1 MSGILPPRA
10 AADTEGQAPRYI
22 GLDLAKKETQLA
34 LLNAAGQ
41 QIHSRRFA
49 STREN
54 FLQLASELG
63 PLDCVALEVTTN
75 SFTIARLLWPSGA
88 RVSLSD
94 PMRTRIIAESKF
106 KNDKI
111 DARKLAELDRVD
123 YLPKVWLPDPD
134 TETLRHLLS
143 QRQSLVDRRTEQK
156 NRVHALLHR
165 YLLRFEGTDLYGAAG
180 RRFLDA
186 LLADATLAPYDAFEL
201 HSSLKEIDRLEG
213 QLTEF
218 EQLLADFIVTRP
230 LLLAQLDHLLSV
242 TGVSLVVGAG
252 LLAAIGEVTRFAKPK
267 RLASYFGLVPS
278 TYQSGDSRAFHGRI
292 TKRGRAQARW
302 LVIEAAE
309 HLRKS
314 PGPLRSFY
322 QRLAKKRGHNI
333 AVVAVARKLTELCRQ
348 LLTKTEDFIYA
359 LPRLTDEKR
368 ARVRFLARQWQAQLS
383 GQPVAKAKG
392 GSSVVSPLYATGLSG
407 RSLKTRIA
415 RQAASQAETQYEK
428 LLATRATAARATAAH
443 ESAALPANSSSFN
456 PLRPTLPDWQRV
468 LQQVAAQLSREPVKK
483 GG

>member
-1 MSGILPPRA
+1 MTSILPPRSA
-10 AADTEGQAPRYI
+10 AEHSSRFI
-22 GLDLAKKETQLA
+22 GLDLAKMETQLA

-41 QIHSRRFA
+41 QIYSRRFE

-63 PLDCVALEVTTN
+63 AADCVALEVTTN
-75 SFTIARLLWPSGA
+75 AFTIARLLLPSGA
-88 RVSLSD
+88 RVTLSD

-134 TETLRHLLS
+134 TETLRHLMS

-156 NRVHALLHR
+156 NRIHSLLHR
-165 YLLRFEGTDLYGAAG
+165 YLLRFPGTDLFGAAG
-180 RRFLDA
+180 RSFLNA
-186 LLADATLAPYDAFEL
+186 LLPGETLALYDAFEL
-201 HSSLKEIDRLEG
+201 HAALQEIDRRDA
-213 QLTEF
+213 QLDEF
-218 EQLLADFIVTRP
+218 QQLLADFIGTRP
-230 LLLAQLDHLLSV
+230 PLLAQLDHLLSL

-278 TYQSGDSRAFHGRI
+278 TYQSGDSRAYHGRI

-333 AVVAVARKLTELCRQ
+333 AVVAVARKLTELCWH
-348 LLTKTEDFIYA
+348 LLTKAQDFIYA

-368 ARVRFLARQWQAQLS
+368 ARVRFLARQWQAKVA
-383 GQPVAKAKG
+383 GQSVRKAKG
-392 GSSVVSPLYATGLSG
+392 GGPVVSPLYASGLSG
-407 RSLKTRIA
+407 RSVKTQIA
-415 RQAASQAETQYEK
+415 RQAATQAQTHYEK
-428 LLATRATAARATAAH
+428 MLRARALAARSSAVTAT
-443 ESAALPANSSSFN
+443 LQGFN

-468 LQQVAAQLSREPVKK
+468 LEQVAAQLPPAATKK
-483 GG
+483 RRIKTTAA

>member
-1 MSGILPPRA
+1 MTCILPPRA
-10 AADTEGQAPRYI
+10 AAEHAPRFI
-22 GLDLAKKETQLA
+22 GLDLAKAETQLA
-34 LLNAAGQ
+34 LLNEAGQ
-41 QIHSRRFA
+41 QIHSRRFE

-54 FLQLASELG
+54 FLQLASEPG
-63 PLDCVALEVTTN
+63 PDDCVALEVTTN
-75 SFTIARLLWPSGA
+75 AFTIARLLIPSGA
-88 RVSLSD
+88 RVTLSD

-123 YLPKVWLPDPD
+123 YLPKVWLPDPE
-134 TETLRHLLS
+134 TETLPHLMS

-165 YLLRFEGTDLYGAAG
+165 YLLRFPGTDLYGTAG
-180 RRFLDA
+180 RRFLEA
-186 LLADATLAPYDAFEL
+186 LLAGTTLEPYDAFEL
-201 HSSLKEIDRLEG
+201 HAALQEIDRLEAR
-213 QLTEF
+213 LDEF

-230 LLLAQLDHLLSV
+230 RRLAQLDHLLSI
-242 TGVSLVVGAG
+242 TGVSLIVGAG
-252 LLAAIGEVTRFAKPK
+252 LLAAIGEVTRFAKAK

-333 AVVAVARKLTELCRQ
+333 AVVALARKLTELCWH
-348 LLTKTEDFIYA
+348 LLSKAEDFIYA

-368 ARVRFLARQWQAQLS
+368 ARVRFLARQWQAQLA
-383 GQPVAKAKG
+383 GQPVPKAKG
-392 GSSVVSPLYATGLSG
+392 GGQVVSPLYATGQRG
-407 RSLKTRIA
+407 RSVKTQIV
-415 RQAASQAETQYEK
+415 RQAAMQAESQYEK
-428 LLATRATAARATAAH
+428 LLAARATATHAG
-443 ESAALPANSSSFN
+443 AAATVAQPSFN

-468 LQQVAAQLSREPVKK
+468 LEQVAAQIKPAAAKK
-483 GG
+483 GGRANTTVA

>member
-1 MSGILPPRA
+1 MTGILPPGPA
-10 AADTEGQAPRYI
+10 AEHSPRFI
-22 GLDLAKKETQLA
+22 GLDLAKAETQLA

-75 SFTIARLLWPSGA
+75 SFTIARLLLPSGA
-88 RVSLSD
+88 RITLSD

-106 KNDKI
+106 KNDKL

-123 YLPKVWLPDPD
+123 YLPKVWLPDPE
-134 TETLRHLLS
+134 TETLRHLMS

-165 YLLRFEGTDLYGAAG
+165 YLLHCSVSDLFGVAG
-180 RRFLDA
+180 RSFLNS
-186 LLADATLAPYDAFEL
+186 LLQNETLALYDAFEL
-201 HSSLKEIDRLEG
+201 HTSLQEIDRLET
-213 QLTEF
+213 QLDEF
-218 EQLLADFIVTRP
+218 EQLLADFIVARP
-230 LLLAQLDHLLSV
+230 RWLAQLDQLLSV

-252 LLAAIGEVTRFAKPK
+252 LLAAIGEVTRFAKPQ

-333 AVVAVARKLTELCRQ
+333 AVVAVARKLTELCWH
-348 LLTKTEDFIYA
+348 LLTKAEDFIYA

-368 ARVRFLARQWQAQLS
+368 ARVRFLARQWQAKVA
-383 GQPVAKAKG
+383 GQPVPKAKG
-392 GSSVVSPLYATGLSG
+392 GGHAVSPLYATGQQG
-407 RSLKTRIA
+407 RAIKTQLV
-415 RQAASQAETQYEK
+415 RQAACQAEHQYEK
-428 LLATRATAARATAAH
+428 LLAARATAARSGSAATAA
-443 ESAALPANSSSFN
+443 AANFN
-456 PLRPTLPDWQRV
+456 PLRPMLPDWQRV
-468 LQQVAAQLSREPVKK
+468 LERVAAQLKPAAAGKVRRAKTTAI
-483 GG
+483 